1 VHSIDNG
8 PQESD
13 RILDSWSEE
22 ARPIALAQLTRIL
35 GSAHFRSTKRC
46 SHFLKYVVEHAS
58 AAHPERLK
66 ERTLGVEVFER
77 DPHYDTN
84 QDPVVRTT
92 AGEVRKRLAQYYL
105 EPGHED
111 EIRISLPP
119 GSYLPEIHPPPVKLE
134 AVVHS
139 PPAEPEAVGRRPTV
153 FPRRSLFILG
163 PVVILLVVAV
173 VVSSLH
179 SEQTDLDRFWA
190 PVINQQESVLICLGQ
205 PKAYSFNKLQPE
217 LNAWVDNG
225 SNGQNPPA
233 ALATLPLSD
242 IVPAWDRFVT
252 LADAQVFSQ
261 LTSMLAKKGKTAQIR
276 GSRSVSLSDLRGKN
290 CVLVGAFNND
300 WTLGLTGELRY
311 YFESVTENG
320 AEVSIVRDRQT
331 SDKSDWRVVNA
342 WPYWKIPVD
351 YALVSRIHNPTTE
364 QSVVSVAGITHYG
377 TLAAGEFLTNEAY
390 FAEALK
396 HAPNDWYRKNMQI
409 VLSTRVMSGKNG
421 PPQVLAVHFW

>member
-1 VHSIDNG
+1 M
-8 PQESD
+8 
-13 RILDSWSEE
+13 
-22 ARPIALAQLTRIL
+22 
-35 GSAHFRSTKRC
+35 
-46 SHFLKYVVEHAS
+46 
-58 AAHPERLK
+58 K

-139 PPAEPEAVGRRPTV
+139 PSTKPEAVGSSSTNV
-153 FPRRSLFILG
+153 TRRSVFVLG
-163 PVVILLVVAV
+163 SVVIVLAVVV
-173 VVSSLH
+173 VVSSVH
-179 SEQTDLDRFWA
+179 SERTALDRFWA

-217 LNAWVDNG
+217 LNAWVESG
-225 SNGQNPPA
+225 SNRQNPPA
-233 ALATLPLSD
+233 TLETLPLSD

-261 LTSMLAKKGKTAQIR
+261 LTSMLAKKGKTAEIR

-300 WTLGLTGELRY
+300 WTMGLTGELRY
-311 YFESVTENG
+311 YFETVTENG

-364 QSVVSVAGITHYG
+364 QTVVSVAGITNYG
-377 TLAAGEFLTNEAY
+377 TLPAGEFLTNEAY